1 MTITRR
7 ATTLTT
13 TIRKE
18 TIILVKE
25 RIMGIT
31 KIAAENR
38 RAKVGFGMQIQE
50 TETFKESWAKN
61 KVDYCSKWHPT
72 QQPTSKLITDCC
84 ESI

>member
-50 TETFKESWAKN
+50 TETFKES
-61 KVDYCSKWHPT
+61 
-72 QQPTSKLITDCC
+72 
-84 ESI
+84 